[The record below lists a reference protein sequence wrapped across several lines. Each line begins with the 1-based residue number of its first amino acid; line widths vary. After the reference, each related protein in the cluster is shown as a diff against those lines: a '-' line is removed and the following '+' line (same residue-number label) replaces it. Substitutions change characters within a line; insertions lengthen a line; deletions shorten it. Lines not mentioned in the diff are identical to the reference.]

1 MSNQQLPEQGLA
13 FSDSFTNDISDAE
26 FNTAIDQLAEV
37 VSGRGMVALTVFFLE
52 AHRPLRAIIGQATL
66 FSAPLLTCFF
76 GSSKVQTVLRIM
88 ENDNGYERLIMR
100 LEELR

>member
-37 VSGRGMVALTVFFLE
+37 VSDRGMVALTVFF
-52 AHRPLRAIIGQATL
+52 
-66 FSAPLLTCFF
+66 
-76 GSSKVQTVLRIM
+76 
-88 ENDNGYERLIMR
+88 
-100 LEELR
+100 